1 MRRTAAARVVPI
13 LRSNPTRER
22 HPMLRIPTIAS
33 YEESLD
39 VRRALFG
46 LPLKRARAEGPSEL
60 ERERERE
67 KAPPG
72 VREGRWG
79 SACRSELLRFIDFSH
94 KGAMFRIPRKYV
106 FIKILSSRRHY

>member
-60 ERERERE
+60 ERERERRLRQRLG
-67 KAPPG
+67 KGDG
-72 VREGRWG
+72 V
-79 SACRSELLRFIDFSH
+79 LRAEVSFSRFFYFSH
-94 KGAMFRIPRKYV
+94 RGAIFRIA
-106 FIKILSSRRHY
+106 